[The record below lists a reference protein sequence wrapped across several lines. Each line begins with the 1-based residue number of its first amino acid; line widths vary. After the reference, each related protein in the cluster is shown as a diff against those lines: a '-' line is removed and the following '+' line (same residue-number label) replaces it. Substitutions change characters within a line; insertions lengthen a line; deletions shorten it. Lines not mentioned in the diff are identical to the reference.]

1 MTEAFLNTLL
11 LMLISLRYYVHNG
24 RRDTESDTVIQ
35 VTLEHI
41 LVQRFKKK
49 NGRKNNF

>member
-1 MTEAFLNTLL
+1 MTEAFLSTLL
-11 LMLISLRYYVHNG
+11 LMLISSRYYVRNG

-41 LVQRFKKK
+41 LVKRFKKK
-49 NGRKNNF
+49 NGRKK